1 MSSILDSIK
10 DAVKYIKNG
19 MKGGKRKSKRRSM
32 KGGSA
37 YQHTIATYGGI
48 GQQHAQ
54 TGSNVIATNAGVPT
68 PSPEVKGGNRKSKRR
83 SMKGGSAYQHT
94 IATYGGIGQQ
104 HAQEGSNVIAAN
116 VGAPEPAPEPAP
128 EMKGGNRKSKRRS
141 MKGKKSSK
149 K

>member
-1 MSSILDSIK
+1 MSSILDSIQ

-48 GQQHAQ
+48 GQQQAQ
-54 TGSNVIATNAGVPT
+54 AGSNVIAANAGAPE
-68 PSPEVKGGNRKSKRR
+68 PAPEVKGGKRKSKRR

-104 HAQEGSNVIAAN
+104 QAQAGSNVIAAN
-116 VGAPEPAPEPAP
+116 AGAPEPAPEV
-128 EMKGGNRKSKRRS
+128 KGGNGKSKRRS
-141 MKGKKSSK
+141 MKHRKSSK

>member
-1 MSSILDSIK
+1 MTSFIDSIS

-48 GQQHAQ
+48 GEQHAQ
-54 TGSNVIATNAGVPT
+54 TGSNVIAANAGSPQN
-68 PSPEVKGGNRKSKRR
+68 PPEVKGGKRKSKRR

-94 IATYGGIGQQ
+94 IATYGGIGEQ
-104 HAQEGSNVIAAN
+104 HAQTGSNVIAAN
-116 VGAPEPAPEPAP
+116 AGSPPEV
-128 EMKGGNRKSKRRS
+128 KGGKRKSNKN
-141 MKGKKSSK
+141 KKHNKSSK

>member
-1 MSSILDSIK
+1 MSSILASIK
-10 DAVKYIKNG
+10 KATNDALKMVKDKMV

-54 TGSNVIATNAGVPT
+54 A
-68 PSPEVKGGNRKSKRR
+68 
-83 SMKGGSAYQHT
+83 
-94 IATYGGIGQQ
+94 
-104 HAQEGSNVIAAN
+104 GSNVIAAN
-116 VGAPEPAPEPAP
+116 AGAPTPTPEI
-128 EMKGGNRKSKRRS
+128 KGGKRKSKRRT
-141 MKGKKSSK
+141 MKHRKSSK

>member
-19 MKGGKRKSKRRSM
+19 MKGGNRKSKRRTM

-37 YQHTIATYGGI
+37 YQHTIATYGDI
-48 GQQHAQ
+48 GQHRAQ
-54 TGSNVIATNAGVPT
+54 AGSNVIAANAGAPT

-116 VGAPEPAPEPAP
+116 VGAPEPAPE
-128 EMKGGNRKSKRRS
+128 MKGGNRKSKRRS

>member
-10 DAVKYIKNG
+10 KATNDALKMVKDKMG

-54 TGSNVIATNAGVPT
+54 S
-68 PSPEVKGGNRKSKRR
+68 
-83 SMKGGSAYQHT
+83 
-94 IATYGGIGQQ
+94 
-104 HAQEGSNVIAAN
+104 GSNVIAAN
-116 VGAPEPAPEPAP
+116 AGAPTPTPEI
-128 EMKGGNRKSKRRS
+128 KGGKRKSKRRT
-141 MKGKKSSK
+141 MKHRKSSK